1 MASYDTTLL
10 WRKAGV
16 YLTCLILLGGV
27 LYFADDD
34 NTYSIK
40 LFEEMRHTKGVSV
53 WPVGIVGGL
62 MLEKPKVEWDD
73 QKKLSI
79 VTGWDVAWKPERPF
93 AMDMAGFAVNVRLFL
108 DRPKAKFAYH
118 VRRGYQESEFL
129 GHLNIELKDLEP
141 KADKCT
147 KVYVWHT
154 RSEKPDLKMEKK
166 RQSLLLPPSNM
177 GIIV

>member
-1 MASYDTTLL
+1 MS
-10 WRKAGV
+10 
-16 YLTCLILLGGV
+16 ILGGV

-53 WPVGIVGGL
+53 WPVGLVGGL
-62 MLEKPKVEWDD
+62 MVEKPKIEFDANTKSD
-73 QKKLSI
+73 I
-79 VTGWDVAWKPERPF
+79 VTGWDVAWKPDRPF
-93 AMDMAGFAVNVRLFL
+93 AVDMAGFAVNVNLFL
-108 DRPKAKFAYH
+108 SSPKAKFAYS
-118 VRRGYQESEFL
+118 VKRGMQESEFVR
-129 GHLNIELKDLEP
+129 HLNINLKDLEP
-141 KADKCT
+141 KADSCT

-154 RSEKPDLKMEKK
+154 RSEKVNMSYESK